1 MLAQEKVLVH
11 DYPQEPK
18 PDDSKAITLVETK
31 NWDHFQFRSWLIFI
45 FIGWFHVEVFYGC
58 SIHLWCVSYCFW
70 KQNQF

>member
-31 NWDHFQFRSWLIFI
+31 KLKIEITFNFVLGLFLFLFLLVDSTF
-45 FIGWFHVEVFYGC
+45 
-58 SIHLWCVSYCFW
+58 
-70 KQNQF
+70 